1 MILKNYAH
9 TCSTQHKKKQIVNLP
24 NRHNANTSS
33 PTVQK
38 NADPSHEEPASP

>member
-9 TCSTQHKKKQIVNLP
+9 TCSTQHKKQIVNLP
-24 NRHNANTSS
+24 K
-33 PTVQK
+33 PTQCQHIITYRTIK